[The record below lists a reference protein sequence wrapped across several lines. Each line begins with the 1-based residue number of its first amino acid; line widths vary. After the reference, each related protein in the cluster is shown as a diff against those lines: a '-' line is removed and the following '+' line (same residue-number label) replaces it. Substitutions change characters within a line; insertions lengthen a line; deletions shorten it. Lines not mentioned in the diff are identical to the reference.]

1 MSPLGAREPGVVGA
15 ALECNSTWCGL
26 IVDGQH
32 VSPVTLK
39 LALRC
44 RPHDRFMLVTDAMPS
59 VGSNS
64 KQFVLQGKRIAAR
77 DGACFDEND
86 RLAGSDLDMA
96 WAVRN
101 AIGLLSLPAE
111 TAFAMA
117 SAAPAA
123 FLRLD
128 KELGAIA
135 PGLRADL
142 TVLDDALVA
151 QRTWISGRLG
161 ETS

>member
-1 MSPLGAREPGVVGA
+1 
-15 ALECNSTWCGL
+15 
-26 IVDGQH
+26 
-32 VSPVTLK
+32 
-39 LALRC
+39 
-44 RPHDRFMLVTDAMPS
+44 
-59 VGSNS
+59 
-64 KQFVLQGKRIAAR
+64 
-77 DGACFDEND
+77 
-86 RLAGSDLDMA
+86 
-96 WAVRN
+96 
-101 AIGLLSLPAE
+101 LSLPAE